1 MAQHDSFHLVPVG
14 KQFTV
19 DAWHA
24 KADGTALI
32 LTKTTDTAAKDDEG
46 RVWDFSQSMGL
57 QCFER

>member
-1 MAQHDSFHLVPVG
+1 MAQHDSFARVPIG

-24 KADGTALI
+24 NADGTALI
-32 LTKTTDTAAKDDEG
+32 LTKSTDLTATDASG
-46 RVWDFSQSMGL
+46 RVWNFTDCQGL